1 MVLKVTIL
9 WLLFLVN
16 VREEVI
22 AHGDHAGEV
31 LAVATHLLD
40 NMSIGFTF
48 IHCVLSSQSHV
59 SRSPLLRLVFLIK
72 KLLSHFAM

>member
-22 AHGDHAGEV
+22 AHCDHTGEV
-31 LAVATHLLD
+31 LAVTTHLFD
-40 NMSIGFTF
+40 NMSSDFTF
-48 IHCVLSSQSHV
+48 IHYLLSSHRKIG
-59 SRSPLLRLVFLIK
+59 RSPLLRLVFLIER
-72 KLLSHFAM
+72 LSIHLNM